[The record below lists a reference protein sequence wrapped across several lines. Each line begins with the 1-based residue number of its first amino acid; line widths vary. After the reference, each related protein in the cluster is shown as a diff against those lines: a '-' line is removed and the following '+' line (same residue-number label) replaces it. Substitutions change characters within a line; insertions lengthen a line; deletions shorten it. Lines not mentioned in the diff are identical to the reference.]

1 MRKRL
6 LAVLLTAAM
15 AVTTL
20 VGCGSSEKNT
30 KSAASAANGEANSSV
45 SEEAAPAEDNAE
57 VVELEFWGWWS
68 SETRKPHMLTMVDN
82 FNKSQSKYHVTYV
95 DIPWGDIFT
104 KNIAQ
109 IAAGNPCDIIAN
121 DLSGVQFRAAEG
133 QVESV
138 SPYLT
143 DDVKGGFYDQYIEA
157 CSDENGEVYALP
169 YNVDTRGI
177 FYNKAHL
184 KKPASIR
191 RILRHGAILWMQ
203 PVSWM

>member
-20 VGCGSSEKNT
+20 VGCGSSEKNAE
-30 KSAASAANGEANSSV
+30 SAAPAANGEANSSV

-143 DDVKGGFYDQYIEA
+143 DDVKADFTISTLRPVLMKTARYMRCLTMWIP
-157 CSDENGEVYALP
+157 EVSF
-169 YNVDTRGI
+169 TIKRI
-177 FYNKAHL
+177 L